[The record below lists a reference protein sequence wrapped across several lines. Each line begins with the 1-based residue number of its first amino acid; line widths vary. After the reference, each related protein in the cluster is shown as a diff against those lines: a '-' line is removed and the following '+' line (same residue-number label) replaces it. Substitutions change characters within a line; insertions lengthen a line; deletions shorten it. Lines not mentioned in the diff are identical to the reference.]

1 MIVWRQSNELSSGVF
16 SLAQVIHIFS
26 SHHFIPHHTINHDLT
41 PQHKHSILLEYQ
53 PRSHDHSFAA
63 LAARHG
69 IKGGGIVIQRWH
81 QQWNGSA
88 ASLEEK
94 HSTGR
99 PRILS
104 TQQVH
109 QYVAPMIREKN
120 RNAERVH
127 YNNIHSAVE
136 AKAHTHMLSAH
147 QPRGKKRTADESQF
161 THAYHTR

>member
-1 MIVWRQSNELSSGVF
+1 MK
-16 SLAQVIHIFS
+16 H
-26 SHHFIPHHTINHDLT
+26 LT
-41 PQHKHSILLEYQ
+41 PQHKHSILLEYRL
-53 PRSHDHSFAA
+53 RSHDHSFAA

-88 ASLEEK
+88 TSLEEK

-120 RNAERVH
+120 RNAERVR
-127 YNNIHSAVE
+127 YSDIHSSVE
-136 AKAHTHMLSAH
+136 AKAHTQMSLRTLQRYGKEDLGAH
-147 QPRGKKRTADESQF
+147 KKHGKKRTADESQS
-161 THAYHTR
+161 THTYYNSLNACYDVTQSH

>member
-1 MIVWRQSNELSSGVF
+1 MK
-16 SLAQVIHIFS
+16 H
-26 SHHFIPHHTINHDLT
+26 LT

-69 IKGGGIVIQRWH
+69 IEGGGKIIQRWH
-81 QQWNGSA
+81 QQWDGSA

-104 TQQVH
+104 TQQVQ
-109 QYVAPMIREKN
+109 QYVAPMIRAKN
-120 RNAERVH
+120 RRAERVH
-127 YNNIHSAVE
+127 YTDLHSSVE
-136 AKAHTHMLSAH
+136 ATSGKQMSIQTLRRYGHDDLGAHKKH
-147 QPRGKKRTADESQF
+147 GKKRTADESQY
-161 THAYHTR
+161 THTCHTR

>member
-1 MIVWRQSNELSSGVF
+1 MK
-16 SLAQVIHIFS
+16 H
-26 SHHFIPHHTINHDLT
+26 LT

-69 IKGGGIVIQRWH
+69 IEGGGKIIQRWH
-81 QQWNGSA
+81 HQWDGSA

-94 HSTGR
+94 HSPGR

-104 TQQVH
+104 TQQVQ

-120 RNAERVH
+120 RHAERARYSDLHSSVQALTNTRMSLRTLQH
-127 YNNIHSAVE
+127 YGKE
-136 AKAHTHMLSAH
+136 DLGAHMKH
-147 QPRGKKRTADESQF
+147 GKKRTADESQSTH
-161 THAYHTR
+161 THASR